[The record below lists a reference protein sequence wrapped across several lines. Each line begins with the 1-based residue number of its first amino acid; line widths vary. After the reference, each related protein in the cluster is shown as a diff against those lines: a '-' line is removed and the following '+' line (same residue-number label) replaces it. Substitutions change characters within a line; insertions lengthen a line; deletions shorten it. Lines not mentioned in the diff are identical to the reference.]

1 MPTVLFV
8 PLSGACGAMN
18 LFDHLPPTD
27 ARVVRAEGDFPHFS
41 ALRDDAHLGSTEI
54 VRPEIL
60 KPHPGHKQ
68 KSPWKLVG
76 VAFALP
82 DLATTH
88 ADLTDGLANEFP
100 QPVVCGGCIGTEVPD
115 HRSCKA
121 QDLRERD
128 HLLSTLMDQQDRA
141 YSTIR
146 MAPAIQRS
154 NLAARLIHQIDHV
167 TDGSHRAQWKP
178 VAQRSEQPG
187 LVFQIMRQV
196 TKRVAFACALFVG
209 DVLVAASEADWLERD
224 HRDLVRVLDRKL
236 DDLANLG
243 IVDPAHDRDNQH
255 HVDPSRVQILD
266 RSLLDVE

>member
-121 QDLRERD
+121 QRAEAAIRLPLGDRLQVHQQLVKVQDLRERD
-128 HLLSTLMDQQDRA
+128 HLLGTLMDQQDRA

-146 MAPAIQRS
+146 
-154 NLAARLIHQIDHV
+154 
-167 TDGSHRAQWKP
+167 
-178 VAQRSEQPG
+178 
-187 LVFQIMRQV
+187 
-196 TKRVAFACALFVG
+196 
-209 DVLVAASEADWLERD
+209 
-224 HRDLVRVLDRKL
+224 
-236 DDLANLG
+236 
-243 IVDPAHDRDNQH
+243 
-255 HVDPSRVQILD
+255 
-266 RSLLDVE
+266 